1 MNIPEELCYTKEHEW
16 ARMEDGLC
24 VIGITDFAQG
34 ELGDIVYVELNE
46 AGSQLETMGEFGVV
60 ESVKTASDLY
70 APLAGE
76 IVEINEELADT
87 PELVNDSP
95 YEDGWMIKV
104 RPSDLESDWET
115 LLDAAGYKAFL
126 AESGEH

>member
-24 VIGITDFAQG
+24 VVGITDFAQG
-34 ELGDIVYVELNE
+34 ELGDIVYVELPE
-46 AGSQLETMGEFGVV
+46 PGTQVDMMGEFGVV

-70 APLAGE
+70 APIAGE
-76 IVEINEELADT
+76 IVAVNENLADS

-95 YEDGWMIKV
+95 YDEGWMLKL
-104 RPSDLESDWET
+104 RPTNLDEDWAT
-115 LLDAAGYKAFL
+115 LLDAADYAEVL
-126 AESGEH
+126 AESGGH